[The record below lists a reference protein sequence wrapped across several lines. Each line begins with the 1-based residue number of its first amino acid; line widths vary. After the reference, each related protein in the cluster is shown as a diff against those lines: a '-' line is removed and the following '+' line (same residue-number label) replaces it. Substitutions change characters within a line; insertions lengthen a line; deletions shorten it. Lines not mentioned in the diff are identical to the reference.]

1 MMVLLKIILESINIA
16 LSQLSSN
23 KLRTFLSLLGI
34 TIGIFC
40 IIAVLSAV
48 DSLERSI
55 RDGFS
60 ELGSD
65 VIYIDREPWTED
77 PERNYWK
84 YLRRPEPGVRDYQAI
99 TDRSKLADGAAYA
112 FFVGGTTV
120 KHESSSIDGAFYMG
134 TTYEYQ
140 RLQDVEIGEGRYFTD
155 IEYRNASN
163 VVIIGHVAKQ
173 ELFGE
178 SEAVGKSVKMFGQKF
193 KVIGVLKEEGDSPF
207 NFINFDDVFWT
218 GLNTT
223 RKFYSFNDFT
233 RGFNYQKLLLVK
245 AKLGVDLEDLKD
257 ELTGIVRGVRRLK
270 PSEDSNFA
278 LNELSMFEEILA
290 PFFDGLNLAGFLI
303 GIFSLIVGMISVANI
318 MFVSVKERTNLIGIK
333 KALGAK
339 KLFILFEFLM
349 ESIFLCALG
358 GLLGLFMVF
367 GLMKLISL
375 AIPFDMFLSARNII
389 IGVSVSVIVGIIA
402 GTIPAL
408 QASAMDPV
416 EAMRQ

>member
-1 MMVLLKIILESINIA
+1 MVLLKVILESISIA

-48 DSLERSI
+48 DSLESSI

-65 VIYIDREPWTED
+65 VIYVDREPWTED
-77 PERNYWK
+77 PNRNYWK
-84 YLRRPEPGVRDYQAI
+84 YLRRPEPGIRDYQAI

-112 FFVGGTTV
+112 FFVGGNTV
-120 KHESSSIDGAFYMG
+120 KHESSSINGAFYMG

-140 RLQDVEIGEGRYFTD
+140 RLQEVEIAEGRYFSE

-163 VVIIGHVAKQ
+163 VVIIGYTAKE

-178 SEAVGKSVKMFGQKF
+178 SEAVGKSIKMLGQKF
-193 KVIGVLKEEGDSPF
+193 KVIGVLKQEGDSPF
-207 NFINFDDVFWT
+207 NFINFDDVIWT

-223 RKFYSFNDFT
+223 RKFYNFSDFT

-245 AKLGVDLEDLKD
+245 ANSGVDLDDLKD
-257 ELTGIVRGVRRLK
+257 ELTGIIRGVRRLK
-270 PSEDSNFA
+270 PTEEENFA

-290 PFFDGLNLAGFLI
+290 PFFGGLNLAGFLI

-339 KLFILFEFLM
+339 RYFILFEFLM

-367 GLMKLISL
+367 GLMSLISL
-375 AIPFDMFLSARNII
+375 LIPFDMFLSARNII
-389 IGVSVSVIVGIIA
+389 IGVSVSVLVGIIA
-402 GTIPAL
+402 GTIPAI

-416 EAMRQ
+416 EAMRH

>member
-1 MMVLLKIILESINIA
+1 MVILKVILESISIA
-16 LSQLSSN
+16 LAQLYSN

-65 VIYIDREPWTED
+65 VIYVDREPWTED

-84 YLRRPEPGVRDYQAI
+84 YLRRPEPGIRDYQAI

-112 FFVGGTTV
+112 FFVGGATV
-120 KHESSSIDGAFYMG
+120 KHESSSINGAFYMG

-140 RLQDVEIGEGRYFTD
+140 RLQDVEIEEGRYFSD

-163 VVIIGHVAKQ
+163 VVVIGYRAKE

-178 SEAVGKSVKMFGQKF
+178 RDAVGKSIKMFGQKF
-193 KVIGVLKEEGDSPF
+193 KVIGVLKQEGDSPF
-207 NFINFDDVFWT
+207 NFINFDDVIWT

-223 RKFYSFNDFT
+223 RKFYNFNDFT

-245 AKLGVDLEDLKD
+245 ANPGVDLEDLKD
-257 ELTGIVRGVRRLK
+257 ELTGIIRGVRRLK
-270 PSEDSNFA
+270 PSEEENFA

-290 PFFDGLNLAGFLI
+290 PFFGGLNLAGFLI

-318 MFVSVKERTNLIGIK
+318 MFVSVKERTNIIGIK

-339 KLFILFEFLM
+339 KFFILFEFLM

-375 AIPFDMFLSARNII
+375 AIPFDMFLSARNVI
-389 IGVSVSVIVGIIA
+389 IGVSVSVLVGIIA

-408 QASAMDPV
+408 QASSMDPV

>member
-1 MMVLLKIILESINIA
+1 MVILKVILESISIA
-16 LSQLSSN
+16 LAQLYSN

-65 VIYIDREPWTED
+65 VIYVDREPWIDSSEG
-77 PERNYWK
+77 NYWK
-84 YLRRPEPGVRDYQAI
+84 YLKRPEPGIRDYKAI
-99 TDRSKLADGAAYA
+99 TDKSKLADGAAYA
-112 FFVGGTTV
+112 FFSGGGTV
-120 KHESSSIDGAFYMG
+120 KHKSSSIDGAFFMG

-140 RLQDVEIGEGRYFTD
+140 RIQEIEIAEGRYFSEL
-155 IEYRNASN
+155 EYRNASN
-163 VVIIGHVAKQ
+163 VVIIGQTAKE

-178 SEAVGKSVKMFGQKF
+178 SDAVGKSIKMLGQKF
-193 KVIGVLKEEGDSPF
+193 KVIGVLTQEGDNPF
-207 NFINFDDVFWT
+207 NFINFDDVIWT

-223 RKFYSFNDFT
+223 RKFYNFNDFT
-233 RGFNYQKLLLVK
+233 RGFSYQKLLLVK
-245 AKLGVDLEDLKD
+245 AKEGVYLEDLKD
-257 ELTGIVRGVRRLK
+257 ELIGIIRGIRRLR
-270 PSEDSNFA
+270 PTEEANFA
-278 LNELSMFEEILA
+278 LNELSMFEEILTPVFA
-290 PFFDGLNLAGFLI
+290 SLNVAGFAI
-303 GIFSLIVGMISVANI
+303 GIFSLIVGMISIANI

-339 KLFILFEFLM
+339 KYFILLEFLM

-375 AIPFDMFLSARNII
+375 LIPFDMFLSVGNII
-389 IGVSVSVIVGIIA
+389 LGVTVSVLVGIIA
-402 GTIPAL
+402 GIIPAL
-408 QASAMDPV
+408 QASSMDPV

>member
-1 MMVLLKIILESINIA
+1 MVLLKIIFESISIA

-65 VIYIDREPWTED
+65 VIYVDREPWTED

-84 YLRRPEPGVRDYQAI
+84 YLRRPEPGVRDYEAI
-99 TDRSKLADGAAYA
+99 TERSKLTDGAAYA
-112 FFVGGTTV
+112 FFTGGMTV
-120 KHESSSIDGAFYMG
+120 KHESSSINGAFYMG

-140 RLQDVEIGEGRYFTD
+140 RLQEVEIIEGRYFSE

-163 VVIIGHVAKQ
+163 VVVIGHIAKE

-178 SEAVGKSVKMFGQKF
+178 SEAVGKSIKMLGQKF
-193 KVIGVLKEEGDSPF
+193 KVIGVLKQEGDSPF
-207 NFINFDDVFWT
+207 NFINFDDVIWT
-218 GLNTT
+218 GLTTT
-223 RKFYSFNDFT
+223 RKFYNFNDFT

-245 AKLGVDLEDLKD
+245 ANPGVDLDDLKD
-257 ELTGIVRGVRRLK
+257 ELTGIIRGVRRLK
-270 PSEDSNFA
+270 PTEEENFA

-290 PFFDGLNLAGFLI
+290 PFFGGLNLAGFLI

-318 MFVSVKERTNLIGIK
+318 MFVSVKERTNIIGIK

-339 KLFILFEFLM
+339 KYFILFEFLM

-358 GLLGLFMVF
+358 GLLGLMMVF

-375 AIPFDMFLSARNII
+375 AIPFDMFLSARNVI

-408 QASAMDPV
+408 QASSMDPV